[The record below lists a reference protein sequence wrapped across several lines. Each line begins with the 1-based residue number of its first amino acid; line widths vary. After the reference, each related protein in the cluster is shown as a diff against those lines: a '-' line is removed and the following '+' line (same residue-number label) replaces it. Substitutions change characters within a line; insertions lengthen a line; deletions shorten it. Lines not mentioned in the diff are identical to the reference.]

1 MKRVL
6 IFFLSLLLAFSLVA
20 CKSESSTSKATV
32 SNNPSLSNL
41 DLLQEFDKFKNKID
55 NISSISK
62 KEKEIDKL
70 IKRIGVG
77 NFPLIQDNNIIF
89 LYRAESKEKDIAFI
103 SDLSNWKKI
112 KLEQLADT
120 SLYYL
125 HLKAPAGSRFD
136 YKFMVDREL
145 KNDPL
150 NNNTIING
158 VFGLN
163 SQVIMPKY
171 HSQGYWKGDLEIKKG
186 HLNKKII
193 GEIEVS
199 IYLPA
204 DYEENPSKGY
214 PVLYFLG
221 GDKYLKYGDIT
232 NTLDKM
238 TAKNKIDQ
246 VIGVFI
252 DSKDLS
258 SEDEITSHLIKRII
272 AYVDGE
278 YSTLADANKRVLIGY
293 DIFAELALDTILDDN
308 GIVTS
313 YLGQSPL
320 LSEQSIKLLTDNPQ
334 ENIRFY
340 LHWGKFANEQQQI
353 NNFKM
358 IKRLKEA
365 GYQYKAEINLD
376 GNDWG
381 NWRENIAQGLEYIL
395 SDKHSANGVD
405 SLAIKEDFA
414 GQYPNYF
421 EIENNESIVTEQG
434 DGSYQITFKD
444 SSFVKL
450 SHYQFSSFN
459 FESKLELLSDAPFA
473 LVFSGE
479 QKYTL
484 MIDSQ
489 QRLITIFGDGGEELY
504 HKGIGD
510 LIPMKSIKLIAKDNK
525 LNIYLNN
532 KGIAKVDFSTE
543 TGKYLS
549 ILGIKG
555 TKVRLNNLSIEEEF

>member
-258 SEDEITSHLIKRII
+258 SEDEITSRLIKRII

-278 YSTLADANKRVLIGY
+278 YSTLVDANKRVLIGY

>member
-258 SEDEITSHLIKRII
+258 SEDEITSRLIKRII

-278 YSTLADANKRVLIGY
+278 YSTLVDANKRVLIGY

-340 LHWGKFANEQQQI
+340 LHWGKFANEQQKI
-353 NNFKM
+353 NNFKL